1 MKKEPVSPDEV
12 KIVDLKHCIR
22 HAIESLKTET
32 GCTTEEVIK
41 FLLVVRPFEIIFPS
55 VKTAEGQAKEDKIE
69 NIIEYIKLYSKSIK
83 EYCKKETIRY
93 STGDRISTF
102 YPELITTDNLVQWF
116 LFNIGRYHSGD
127 QCYLVS
133 RNGIVDDPKGLIP
146 TIIQTFNIED

>member
-1 MKKEPVSPDEV
+1 ME
-12 KIVDLKHCIR
+12 IDLKDDIR
-22 HAIESLKTET
+22 QAIEGLKIET
-32 GCTTEEVIK
+32 GCTTEEVLK
-41 FLLVVRPFEIIFPS
+41 FLLVVRPFEIIFPN
-55 VKTAEGQAKEDKIE
+55 VQKAEGEAKEAKIE
-69 NIIEYIKLYSKSIK
+69 NIIKYIKLYSKSIK

-93 STGDRISTF
+93 STCDRTSTF

-146 TIIQTFNIED
+146 TLIQTFNISN

>member
-1 MKKEPVSPDEV
+1 MEKEAISLDEF
-12 KIVDLKHCIR
+12 KIVSLKHNIK
-22 HAIESLKTET
+22 HAIEGLKTET

-41 FLLVVRPFEIIFPS
+41 FLLVVRPFEIIFPN
-55 VKTAEGQAKEDKIE
+55 VINAEGQYKEDKIE
-69 NIIEYIKLYSKSIK
+69 SITKYIKLYSKSIK

-93 STGDRISTF
+93 TTGDRTSTF
-102 YPELITTDNLVQWF
+102 YPELITTDNIVQWF

-146 TIIQTFNIED
+146 TLIQTFNIKD

>member
-1 MKKEPVSPDEV
+1 MEKTFISPDEAN
-12 KIVDLKHCIR
+12 IYSLKYNIR
-22 HAIESLKTET
+22 HAIKSLKTET

-41 FLLVVRPFEIIFPS
+41 FLLVVRPFEIIFPN
-55 VKTAEGQAKEDKIE
+55 VKNAEGQDKEDKIE
-69 NIIEYIKLYSKSIK
+69 NIIKYIKLYSKSIK

-93 STGDRISTF
+93 TTGDRTSTF

-116 LFNIGRYHSGD
+116 LFNIGRYRSGD

>member
-1 MKKEPVSPDEV
+1 MEKEPISLDEFNIVS
-12 KIVDLKHCIR
+12 LKHNVKE
-22 HAIESLKTET
+22 AIIGLKIET

-55 VKTAEGQAKEDKIE
+55 VKTAEGQDKEDKIE
-69 NIIEYIKLYSKSIK
+69 NIIKYIKLYSKSIK

-93 STGDRISTF
+93 TTGDRTSTF

>member
-1 MKKEPVSPDEV
+1 ME
-12 KIVDLKHCIR
+12 IDLKDDIR
-22 HAIESLKTET
+22 QAIEGLKIET
-32 GCTTEEVIK
+32 GCTTEEVLK
-41 FLLVVRPFEIIFPS
+41 FLLVVRPFEIIFPN
-55 VKTAEGQAKEDKIE
+55 VQKAEGEAKEAKIE
-69 NIIEYIKLYSKSIK
+69 NIIKYIKLYSKSIK

-93 STGDRISTF
+93 STGDRTSTF

-146 TIIQTFNIED
+146 TLIQTFNIED

>member
-1 MKKEPVSPDEV
+1 MEKEPISLDEFNIVS
-12 KIVDLKHCIR
+12 LKHNVKEAIR
-22 HAIESLKTET
+22 GLKIET

-41 FLLVVRPFEIIFPS
+41 FLLVVRPFEIIFPN

-69 NIIEYIKLYSKSIK
+69 NIIKYIKLYSKSIK

-146 TIIQTFNIED
+146 TLIQTFNIED

>member
-1 MKKEPVSPDEV
+1 ME
-12 KIVDLKHCIR
+12 IDLKDDIR
-22 HAIESLKTET
+22 QAIEGLKIET
-32 GCTTEEVIK
+32 GCTTEEVLK
-41 FLLVVRPFEIIFPS
+41 FLLVVRPFEIIFPN
-55 VKTAEGQAKEDKIE
+55 VQKAEGEAKEAKIE
-69 NIIEYIKLYSKSIK
+69 NIIKYIKLYSKSIK

-93 STGDRISTF
+93 STGDRTSTF

-146 TIIQTFNIED
+146 TLIQTFNISN